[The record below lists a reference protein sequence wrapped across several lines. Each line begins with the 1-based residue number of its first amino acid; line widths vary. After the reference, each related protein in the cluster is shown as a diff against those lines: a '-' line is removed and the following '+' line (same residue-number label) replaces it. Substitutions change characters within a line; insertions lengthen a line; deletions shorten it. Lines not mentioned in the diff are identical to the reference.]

1 MVDSFLMNS
10 LLLAVAPGTR
20 LVMVGDVCQLP
31 SVGAG
36 NVLKDI
42 IASSRFP
49 VTMLDKIFRQD
60 EDSDIVYNAHKINN
74 GEHMLITNRSKDFFF
89 IPKRNAAETVAE
101 VSLLI
106 SDNLPRY
113 LNISPLDI
121 QVLTPMRKY
130 EVGVERMNERLQ
142 RLLNPPS
149 PEKAERKS
157 GDVIFREGDKVMQI
171 KNNYRKE
178 WVVYGG
184 RNGNF
189 RIDEGIGVF
198 NGDMGIVKS
207 ISDFDQELTV
217 HFDDGRD
224 AEYGYNEL
232 HELEHAFAITV
243 HKSQGSE
250 YPAVILPII
259 SGNKKL
265 LNRNLLYTAI
275 TRAKSMVVIVGNI
288 GLVNQMIDN
297 VDEQKRFTSLKLRL
311 CEMPGEG

>member
-1 MVDSFLMNS
+1 
-10 LLLAVAPGTR
+10 
-20 LVMVGDVCQLP
+20 
-31 SVGAG
+31 
-36 NVLKDI
+36 
-42 IASSRFP
+42 
-49 VTMLDKIFRQD
+49 
-60 EDSDIVYNAHKINN
+60 
-74 GEHMLITNRSKDFFF
+74 
-89 IPKRNAAETVAE
+89 
-101 VSLLI
+101 
-106 SDNLPRY
+106 
-113 LNISPLDI
+113 
-121 QVLTPMRKY
+121 
-130 EVGVERMNERLQ
+130 
-142 RLLNPPS
+142 
-149 PEKAERKS
+149 
-157 GDVIFREGDKVMQI
+157 
-171 KNNYRKE
+171 
-178 WVVYGG
+178 
-184 RNGNF
+184 
-189 RIDEGIGVF
+189 
-198 NGDMGIVKS
+198 MGIVKS